1 MEKRH
6 ESIAAQLAGKRK
18 GYVPRTPSMIIW
30 LSKPIDRFVGF
41 KSKLCGVQC
50 LIVPALTSCNFCTR
64 KFKRISF
71 RRRTSWLRKYKMDL
85 VPSVEVRIGCELLL
99 NH

>member
-30 LSKPIDRFVGF
+30 LRKPIDRFVGF

-50 LIVPALTSCNFCTR
+50 LIVPALIVVIFVQENS
-64 KFKRISF
+64 
-71 RRRTSWLRKYKMDL
+71 
-85 VPSVEVRIGCELLL
+85 SVYLLEEEP
-99 NH
+99 HS